1 MRKALFSAAAAA
13 ALAFTAT
20 AAAHAETVAITNAR
34 ILTAGPAGEIASGT
48 VVFKDGKIVAVGA
61 KLAPPADAK
70 VIDAHG
76 GVVAPGFFATGSLL
90 GAVEVGS
97 LGNDLSVNNPEIGAS
112 FDIQYGLNPGSVQF
126 PVARLGGLTSAVV
139 LPIPAGRRGGDADEE
154 DDDDASQYTAGP
166 SDTGSKSH
174 ALFSGQGAVITLNV
188 GDAILTR
195 PKVAMVAPFG
205 AGGATIAGGARG
217 AEFVALKEAF
227 ADVRDYMKNKAAY
240 DRAGYRGLALSKG
253 DLEAL
258 IPVLEGKMPL
268 VAVVKRASD
277 IRQVL
282 AFARDEHIKV
292 ILDGAQEAWM
302 VAPEIAKAGVPVL
315 LNPLDD
321 RPESYE
327 ELAATMDNAGRLSAA
342 GVTVALEA
350 TGGSSREREMRYGA
364 GNAVSHGM
372 AYDAALKA
380 ITINPAKIF
389 GVADRTGSLE
399 PGKDADLVVWTGDP
413 FEPLS
418 QATAVFIHGQAQPMT
433 SRQLE
438 LRDRYKDL
446 GRPLPPGYVHP

>member
-1 MRKALFSAAAAA
+1 MRKVLFSACALMALSVGLAAK
-13 ALAFTAT
+13 
-20 AAAHAETVAITNAR
+20 AETVAITNAK

-48 VVFKDGKIVAVGA
+48 VVFKDGKITAVGA
-61 KLAPPADAK
+61 NVSAPAGAR
-70 VIDAHG
+70 VIDAKG

-112 FDIQYGLNPGSVQF
+112 FDIQYGLHAESVLF

-139 LPIPAGRRGGDADEE
+139 LPIPAGRRGGEDDEE
-154 DDDDASQYTAGP
+154 DGVDDARQFTAGGGGE
-166 SDTGSKSH
+166 GSKSH
-174 ALFSGQGAVITLNV
+174 ALFAGQGAVIDLS
-188 GDAILTR
+188 GHDALVTKAR
-195 PKVAMVAPFG
+195 VAQVAPFG
-205 AGGATIAGGARG
+205 QAGGRVAGGARG

-240 DRAGYRGLALSKG
+240 DRAGYRDLALSKG

-258 IPVLEGKMPL
+258 IPVVEGKQPL
-268 VAVVKRASD
+268 VAMVSRASD
-277 IRQVL
+277 IRHVL

-292 ILDGAQEAWM
+292 IIEGGQEAWE
-302 VAPEIAKAGVPVL
+302 VAPELAKAGVPVL
-315 LNPLDD
+315 LNPFDD

-327 ELAATMDNAGRLSAA
+327 ELGATLDNAGRLAAA
-342 GVTVALEA
+342 GVTVAFES
-350 TGGSSREREMRYGA
+350 TGGSARARETRYEA
-364 GNAVSHGM
+364 GSAVSHGM

-380 ITINPAKIF
+380 VTINPAKIF

-399 PGKDADLVVWTGDP
+399 AGKDADLVVWTADP

-418 QATAVFIHGQAQPMT
+418 QPTAVFIHGQAQPMT
-433 SRQLE
+433 SRQIE

-446 GRPLPPGYVHP
+446 GRPLPPGYTHP

>member
-1 MRKALFSAAAAA
+1 MRKILFGACAAA
-13 ALAFTAT
+13 ALALG
-20 AAAHAETVAITNAR
+20 AAAKAETIAITNAR

-48 VVFKDGKIVAVGA
+48 VVFKDGKITAVGA
-61 KLAPPADAK
+61 NVATPAGAR

-76 GVVAPGFFATGSLL
+76 GVVAPGVFATGSLL

-97 LGNDLSVNNPEIGAS
+97 LGNDLQVDNPEIGAA
-112 FDIQYGLNPGSVQF
+112 FDIQYGLNPESGLL

-139 LPIPAGRRGGDADEE
+139 LPIPAGQRGGDADEE
-154 DDDDASQYTAGP
+154 EDDAADYTAGP
-166 SDTGSKSH
+166 DHDGPKSH
-174 ALFSGQGAVITLNV
+174 ALFSGQGAVINL
-188 GDAILTR
+188 GAGQGILT
-195 PKVAMVAPFG
+195 KAQVAMVAPFG
-205 AGGATIAGGARG
+205 RGGAVVAGGARG
-217 AEFVALKEAF
+217 AEIVALKEAF
-227 ADVRDYMKNKAAY
+227 ADVRDYMRNKAAY
-240 DRAGYRGLALSKG
+240 ERGSYRGLALSKA

-258 IPVLEGKMPL
+258 IPVVEGRMPI
-268 VAVVKRASD
+268 VAVVHRASD

-282 AFARDEHIKV
+282 AFARDEHVKV

-302 VAPEIAKAGVPVL
+302 VAPQIAAAGVPVL

-327 ELAATMDNAGRLSAA
+327 ELAATMDNAGRLAAA
-342 GVTVALEA
+342 GVTVALES
-350 TGGSSREREMRYGA
+350 TGGSARVRETRYGA

-372 AYDAALKA
+372 SYDAALAA

-389 GVADRTGSLE
+389 GVAARTGSLE
-399 PGKDADLVVWTGDP
+399 AGKDADLVIWTGDP

-433 SRQLE
+433 SRQIE

-446 GRPLPPGYVHP
+446 GGPLPPAYAHP

>member
-1 MRKALFSAAAAA
+1 MRKLLMSAA
-13 ALAFTAT
+13 ALAALSVGFG
-20 AAAHAETVAITNAR
+20 AHGETVAITNAK

-48 VVFKDGKIVAVGA
+48 VVIKDGKIASVGPGAAVPAGA
-61 KLAPPADAK
+61 R

-76 GVVAPGFFATGSLL
+76 GVVSPGFFATGSLL
-90 GAVEVGS
+90 GATEVGS

-139 LPIPAGRRGGDADEE
+139 LPIPAGRRGGDAGEETDEE
-154 DDDDASQYTAGP
+154 DASAYTAGP
-166 SDTGSKSH
+166 SGEGSKSH
-174 ALFSGQGAVITLNV
+174 GLFSGQGAVIDLGSGET
-188 GDAILTR
+188 ILTKA
-195 PKVAMVAPFG
+195 KVAMVAPFG
-205 AGGATIAGGARG
+205 SGGAAIAGGARG

-227 ADVRDYMKNKAAY
+227 ADVREYMKNRAAY
-240 DRAGYRGLALSKG
+240 DRAGLRDLGLSKG

-258 IPVLEGKMPL
+258 IPVVEGRMPL
-268 VAVVKRASD
+268 VANVSRASD

-282 AFARDEHIKV
+282 AFARDEHIKL
-292 ILDGAQEAWM
+292 IINGGQEAWK
-302 VAPEIAKAGVPVL
+302 VAAEIAKAGVPVL

-350 TGGSSREREMRYGA
+350 TGGSARERETRYGA

-399 PGKDADLVVWTGDP
+399 PGKDADLVIWTGDP

-418 QATAVFIHGQAQPMT
+418 QPTAVFIHGQAQPMT
-433 SRQLE
+433 SRQTE

-446 GRPLPPGYVHP
+446 GRPLPPGYTHP